1 MITTSYS
8 DSTETDERILV
19 CLYDGPNSELLI
31 RRGWKL
37 ATARRAPLT
46 LLTVDPMDDN
56 RYSEA
61 REKNMAFW
69 NSMSE
74 TLQAELIVSKSNSR
88 KVAEVIADTVKE
100 KRITQIIIG
109 QSARTKWEEI
119 TKGSIINQLLHLI
132 KDVDIHIVSVQRE
145 RQNQDEDYELGVRAC
160 LVKEGNRFVLQ
171 LDSLIH
177 AGTIEGVFYRS
188 VHTEFNN
195 GVFKADNG
203 GRKYHICDGIA
214 YSEDK
219 QLPPR

>member
-19 CLYDGPNSELLI
+19 CLYYGPNSELLI

-37 ATARRAPLT
+37 ATALRAPLT

-61 REKNMAFW
+61 REKNMTFW
-69 NSMSE
+69 NSMAE
-74 TLQAELIVSKSNSR
+74 TLQADLIVAKSDSR
-88 KVAEVIADTVKE
+88 NVAEVIADHAKE
-100 KRITQIIIG
+100 RRITQIIIG
-109 QSARTKWEEI
+109 QSAQTKWEEF
-119 TKGSIINQLLHLI
+119 TKGSIINRLLHLI

-160 LVKEGNRFVLQ
+160 LIKEGNRFVLQ
-171 LDSLIH
+171 LGSLKH
-177 AGTIEGVFYRS
+177 GNIEGVFYRN

-195 GVFKADNG
+195 GVFKANAG
-203 GRKYHICDGIA
+203 GMKYVVCDGIA
-214 YSEDK
+214 SSIDTK
-219 QLPPR
+219 PSP